1 MLSVTLF
8 IVQTSIYRC
17 KHSECMCVYRMKN
30 VPADSHTSPQQED
43 QSSSD
48 EDMSPELK
56 GNESTFLCV
65 IYFTQL
71 AI

>member
-1 MLSVTLF
+1 
-8 IVQTSIYRC
+8 
-17 KHSECMCVYRMKN
+17 MCVYRMKN